1 MINLLVVDDHEL
13 VRTGI
18 KRLLNDVRGIKVV
31 AEAASGEEAL
41 EKIKHRRPDVILM
54 DVSMPGIGGL
64 EATRQLLALD
74 PTIRLI
80 ALTIHSE
87 EPYPTRLLEVG
98 AAGYVTKDCDLEEMV
113 TAIQTVNQGER
124 YIGSAI
130 ARQVALGKLPGG
142 AMSPFEKLS
151 QREIQVMF
159 LVTQGHTIQ
168 EISDRLCLS
177 PKTISTYRYR
187 LYDKLA
193 VENDV
198 ELTHLAMR
206 HGVVESVS

>member
-1 MINLLVVDDHEL
+1 MINILVVDDHDL

-31 AEAASGEEAL
+31 GEAASGEEAL
-41 EKIKHRRPDVILM
+41 EKIQRRRPDVILM

-64 EATRQLLALD
+64 EATRKLLSLD
-74 PTIRLI
+74 PTLRII
-80 ALTIHSE
+80 ALTIHVE

-98 AAGYVTKDCDLEEMV
+98 AAGYVTKGCDLEEMV
-113 TAIQTVNQGER
+113 MAIQAVNQGER

-142 AMSPFEKLS
+142 ATSPFEKLS

-206 HGVVESVS
+206 HGVVDSIT